1 MKTLLGVLSAMI
13 DLPLAVELA
22 VQQAVPQQVLG
33 GAVSSP
39 SSFIERS
46 DHFWSKC
53 TET

>member
-13 DLPLAVELA
+13 DLRLAVSSRCSRRSHSRYSA
-22 VQQAVPQQVLG
+22 PRA
-33 GAVSSP
+33 SSP